1 MALPP
6 QRLPFRPGGPARPGA
21 AAAPEDPAAARRQSE
36 ELSDACGKLEEELEA
51 LRARYE
57 LYFLGV
63 ERREPNR
70 WRDEVKKK
78 VNRLKE
84 AFTRNTGLKFRLQ
97 SLHARCISYER
108 LWLRSVREKEEG
120 TYRRDLFKAR
130 LHARA
135 PREASAAGTGE
146 AAAQPGPGAAGTAPA
161 AKGGPAAAAGEPA
174 AVRPAEARPPAPA
187 AAATL
192 AGAAAGGAAGDAQ
205 LRALYDSF
213 VAAKRSCN
221 EDVSRL
227 TYEAVAKSVA
237 KQVPELMARY
247 KAKSVDFRVEVK
259 DGKAV
264 LKAIPKV

>member
-6 QRLPFRPGGPARPGA
+6 QRPPFRPGGPARPGA
-21 AAAPEDPAAARRQSE
+21 PAAPEDPAAARRQSE

-84 AFTRNTGLKFRLQ
+84 SFTRNTGLKFRLQ

-120 TYRRDLFKAR
+120 TYRRDLIRAR
-130 LHARA
+130 RKGEQEARRQLEKRKDAA
-135 PREASAAGTGE
+135 PAAGPTPIRE
-146 AAAQPGPGAAGTAPA
+146 AAAASGS
-161 AKGGPAAAAGEPA
+161 AKPVPDPTAAAAPLATPGRSA
-174 AVRPAEARPPAPA
+174 ASLPP
-187 AAATL
+187 
-192 AGAAAGGAAGDAQ
+192 GMNEQQ
-205 LRALYDSF
+205 LRALYGAYVD
-213 VAAKRSCN
+213 AKKRCN

-227 TYEAVAKSVA
+227 SYEVLARSVA
-237 KQVPELMARY
+237 KQVPELMSKY
-247 KAKSVDFRVEVK
+247 KARTVEFKVVIK
-259 DGKAV
+259 EGRAILKAV
-264 LKAIPKV
+264 PHL

>member
-1 MALPP
+1 VALPP
-6 QRLPFRPGGPARPGA
+6 QRSPFRPGGPARPGA
-21 AAAPEDPAAARRQSE
+21 PAAPEDPAAARRQSE

-146 AAAQPGPGAAGTAPA
+146 AAAQPGPAAAGTAPA

-187 AAATL
+187 
-192 AGAAAGGAAGDAQ
+192 AAGDAQ